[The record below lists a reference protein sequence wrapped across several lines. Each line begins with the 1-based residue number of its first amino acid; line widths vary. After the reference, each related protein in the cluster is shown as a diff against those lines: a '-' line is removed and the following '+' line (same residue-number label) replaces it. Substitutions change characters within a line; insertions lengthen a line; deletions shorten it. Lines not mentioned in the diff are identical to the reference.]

1 MEGNIKVANECG
13 HDAHGNRLNTKR
25 GLTTW
30 ALRCALGKE
39 RWWEEVPKDWHQYVD
54 GLWRRK
60 GVQAQ
65 RTAEKRKAR
74 RPLTVRY
81 RVSEWDHDR
90 FLVRRR
96 RAGRHDEQVACAKRQ
111 QENIKQEVIIV
122 TCHPGENDIGCR
134 RMLYRAR
141 RQATHAVVAVVPDKG
156 AGKRTEEYLE
166 LCGTAGRQNPP
177 ISGSEERLAEAFEM
191 LGVPAQRQAHVG
203 RYRLDFLI
211 RGMEGDT
218 DVEVDGRYWHT
229 DEDGR
234 RLPEDSW
241 RDEVLAA
248 VGIRTVRIWAEDVDR
263 DPKQTAEHVMQ
274 QHRQ

>member
-1 MEGNIKVANECG
+1 MNVMS
-13 HDAHGNRLNTKR
+13 NTKR

-30 ALRCALGKE
+30 ALRGVLSTE
-39 RWWEEVPKDWHQYVD
+39 RWWEEIHKGWYQHVD

-60 GVQAQ
+60 GLEAQ
-65 RTAEKRKAR
+65 RTAEKRKAC
-74 RPLTVRY
+74 RPLMVRY
-81 RVSEWDHDR
+81 RVSEWDPNQ
-90 FLVRRR
+90 FLARRR
-96 RAGRHDEQVACAKRQ
+96 RAGKHDKQVVWAKKQ
-111 QENIKQEVIIV
+111 QEDGTQEVIIV
-122 TCHPGENDIGCR
+122 TCHLGEDDTGCR

-141 RQATHAVVAVVPDKG
+141 QQATHAVVAIVPDRG
-156 AGKRTEEYLE
+156 TGKRTEEYLK
-166 LCGTAGRQNPP
+166 LCGTAGQQNTRT
-177 ISGSEERLAEAFEM
+177 SGSEELLAEAFETI
-191 LGVPAQRQAHVG
+191 GVPVQRQAPVG

-234 RLPEDSW
+234 RLPGDLW

-248 VGIRTVRIWAEDVDR
+248 VGIRTVRIWAEDIDK
-263 DPKQTAEHVMQ
+263 DPKQVAEHIMQ

>member
-1 MEGNIKVANECG
+1 MANECRHG
-13 HDAHGNRLNTKR
+13 ARGNRSNTKR

-30 ALRCALGKE
+30 ALRCALGTE
-39 RWWEEVPKDWHQYVD
+39 RWWEEVPKGWYQHVD

-65 RTAEKRKAR
+65 RTAEKRR
-74 RPLTVRY
+74 THRPLVVRY
-81 RVSEWDHDR
+81 RVSEWDHHR
-90 FLVRRR
+90 FLARRR
-96 RAGRHDEQVACAKRQ
+96 RAGRHGEQVACAKRQ
-111 QENIKQEVIIV
+111 QENVTQEVIIV
-122 TCHPGENDIGCR
+122 ICRLGEDDTGCR

-141 RQATHAVVAVVPDKG
+141 QQATHAVVAVVPDRG
-156 AGKRTEEYLE
+156 AGKRTEEYLK
-166 LCGTAGRQNPP
+166 LCGTAGQQNPRV
-177 ISGSEERLAEAFEM
+177 SGSEERLAEAFET
-191 LGVPAQRQAHVG
+191 LGVPVQRQARVG

-234 RLPEDSW
+234 RLPKDSW

-263 DPKQTAEHVMQ
+263 DPRQTAEQVMHR
-274 QHRQ
+274 HRQ